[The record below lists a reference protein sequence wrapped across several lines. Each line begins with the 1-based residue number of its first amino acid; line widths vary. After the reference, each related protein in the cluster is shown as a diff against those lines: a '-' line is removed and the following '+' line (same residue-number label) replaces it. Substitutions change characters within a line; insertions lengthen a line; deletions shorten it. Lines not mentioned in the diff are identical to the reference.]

1 MAQHYCNLSSTTIR
15 CQSLPLS
22 PLHSLIF
29 FASNP
34 VQCSQCTLLSKFYRL
49 LHLNSFMSRLFSF
62 NKKNYI
68 FSIFCYFRLNRIQLI
83 VTILWWTTMSSMTKT
98 RIMSGDLMITTWS
111 EISANASKKS
121 NLKKWIRLFF
131 SLCYPQGTHQ
141 PIWFSRP
148 FSQT

>member
-121 NLKKWIRLFF
+121 NLKKWIRLF
-131 SLCYPQGTHQ
+131 
-141 PIWFSRP
+141 
-148 FSQT
+148 

>member
-49 LHLNSFMSRLFSF
+49 LHLNSFMSRFFFWGGGPLSTK
-62 NKKNYI
+62 NNYI

-111 EISANASKKS
+111 VRRCPRNFSNASKKS
-121 NLKKWIRLFF
+121 NLKKN
-131 SLCYPQGTHQ
+131 
-141 PIWFSRP
+141 
-148 FSQT
+148 